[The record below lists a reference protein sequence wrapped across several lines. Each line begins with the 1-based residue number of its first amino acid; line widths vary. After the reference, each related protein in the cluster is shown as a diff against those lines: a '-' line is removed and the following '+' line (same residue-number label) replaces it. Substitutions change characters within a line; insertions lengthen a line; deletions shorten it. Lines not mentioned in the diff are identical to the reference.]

1 MKINAL
7 FICLFSVLSFAQEKQ
22 EKCNCEQNFQWV
34 KKTFEEND
42 AGFQYALEQKGKDA
56 YQANNERILIKVK
69 KAKTL
74 NECTP
79 VLYEWLT
86 FFRSGHI
93 NIRTNENM
101 QTQPPG
107 IPSIITNPDQET
119 VKIKR
124 KEFDQYLTTIKE
136 PSYEGIW
143 KTGPYVIGIKKTG
156 NNYVGFILEQEGTGW
171 REGQVKLKIN
181 TDKTGDKG
189 VLFVRDFTK
198 QENLPVKMIGKN
210 HLSIGQ
216 FSFVRNAS
224 PFKDSEEINNYIE
237 AISATKPY
245 FKKISETTTY
255 IRIPSF
261 GEQYKKA
268 IDSIISANSSLIENT
283 PNFIIDIRDNG
294 GGSDMSFSKLLPLL
308 YTNPIRTVGVL
319 YYSTPLNNKRML
331 DLAEDKNFSELSQ
344 TYFKKAYATLNTQL
358 GKFVQ
363 LDESGIEVDQY
374 STVLKY
380 PQKIAILINKGN
392 GSTAEQFLLAA
403 KQSTKVKLMGT
414 TTAGVLDISNMYYVD
429 APCKEFK
436 LGYSLSKSLRIP
448 NMAIDGKGIQPDYYL
463 DSEIPDEKW
472 IKFAEET
479 LDHK

>member
-1 MKINAL
+1 
-7 FICLFSVLSFAQEKQ
+7 
-22 EKCNCEQNFQWV
+22 
-34 KKTFEEND
+34 
-42 AGFQYALEQKGKDA
+42 
-56 YQANNERILIKVK
+56 
-69 KAKTL
+69 
-74 NECTP
+74 
-79 VLYEWLT
+79 
-86 FFRSGHI
+86 
-93 NIRTNENM
+93 
-101 QTQPPG
+101 
-107 IPSIITNPDQET
+107 
-119 VKIKR
+119 
-124 KEFDQYLTTIKE
+124 
-136 PSYEGIW
+136 
-143 KTGPYVIGIKKTG
+143 
-156 NNYVGFILEQEGTGW
+156 
-171 REGQVKLKIN
+171 
-181 TDKTGDKG
+181 
-189 VLFVRDFTK
+189 
-198 QENLPVKMIGKN
+198 
-210 HLSIGQ
+210 
-216 FSFVRNAS
+216 
-224 PFKDSEEINNYIE
+224 
-237 AISATKPY
+237 
-245 FKKISETTTY
+245 
-255 IRIPSF
+255 
-261 GEQYKKA
+261 
-268 IDSIISANSSLIENT
+268 
-283 PNFIIDIRDNG
+283 RDNG

-380 PQKIAILINKGN
+380 PQKIAILINNGN

-479 LDHK
+479 